1 MIRRRARPAAT
12 SRPRALRG
20 WAAALG
26 FFLSG
31 AAQAFGPSGHRIAG
45 IAAEPLLC
53 PRAAAEVA
61 SLSDG
66 RGLAEIGP
74 WADRI
79 RSDDAWRH
87 TAPWHYMNIGDDEP
101 LEAYRHP
108 PEGDVWWAVERHAA
122 RLAEPGDAAERAE
135 ALRFLV
141 HFVVDLHQPLHVGR
155 ESDRGGN
162 EIDVRY
168 GDVRVS
174 LHRFWDTDAL
184 RVAGLSERELADSV
198 APVARMLHVA
208 GADDPPSVWAAE
220 SLALRASVYAF
231 RRPARGPALLDD
243 AYLAA
248 ADTIT
253 RVRLAQ
259 AAARLAGTLN
269 RLLGC

>member
-1 MIRRRARPAAT
+1 DLQPDGGQPRRARAHAQADGRDARGAVAATRTTPVSGRASGRRPPRRGPREGLVIRRRARPAAT

-122 RLAEPGDAAERAE
+122 RLAEPGDAAER
-135 ALRFLV
+135 
-141 HFVVDLHQPLHVGR
+141 
-155 ESDRGGN
+155 
-162 EIDVRY
+162 
-168 GDVRVS
+168 
-174 LHRFWDTDAL
+174 
-184 RVAGLSERELADSV
+184 
-198 APVARMLHVA
+198 
-208 GADDPPSVWAAE
+208 
-220 SLALRASVYAF
+220 
-231 RRPARGPALLDD
+231 
-243 AYLAA
+243 
-248 ADTIT
+248 
-253 RVRLAQ
+253 
-259 AAARLAGTLN
+259 
-269 RLLGC
+269 